1 MWLNAFSK
9 DQKVLSPIELLVLG
23 TVRKEN
29 LSAKQIS
36 DRLLDS
42 TSEWQP
48 ASGTVYPILHRLT
61 ERGFLHRSKGN
72 RINFRR
78 THMGNIFLASILKP
92 LKVQIEESNRF
103 YLAILNSLLKVQPA
117 PIGLHQFMDEI
128 EETTNQYL
136 QSIQEIKSQAS
147 NVSDDSFDVPIDFE

>member
-9 DQKVLSPIELLVLG
+9 DKKVLSPIELLVLG
-23 TVRKEN
+23 TVQKES

-61 ERGFLHRSKGN
+61 DRGFLHRSKGN

-78 THMGNIFLASILKP
+78 SHMGNIFLSSILKP

-103 YLAILNSLLKVQPA
+103 YLAILNSLLKVQPT
-117 PIGLHQFMDEI
+117 PIGLHQFMDGI
-128 EETTNQYL
+128 EDTTKQYL
-136 QSIQEIKSQAS
+136 QSIQEIKGQAS
-147 NVSDDSFDVPIDFE
+147 KVSEDSFDVPIDFD